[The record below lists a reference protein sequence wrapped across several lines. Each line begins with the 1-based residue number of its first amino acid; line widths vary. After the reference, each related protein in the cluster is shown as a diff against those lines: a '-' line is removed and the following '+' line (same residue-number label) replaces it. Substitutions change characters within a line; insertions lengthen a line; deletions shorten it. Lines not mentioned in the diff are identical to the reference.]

1 MRFPPLHLIW
11 TWEKWKIEM
20 GKRQVEERKDG
31 VMRCR
36 NPNTDADKSDTQPL
50 IDSMDTHC
58 RLLSFSTPPPRK
70 EIPREV
76 HALCLRCSFV
86 VPGPKFVI
94 HEALGPV
101 ASISLNLME
110 LQNHSPVCAA
120 MQLWPGIV
128 QLSLLKDKHF
138 SGSYRCCIPTVSILK
153 PTLTHDSN
161 ITSISDHTLYVL
173 LF

>member
-1 MRFPPLHLIW
+1 
-11 TWEKWKIEM
+11 M

-76 HALCLRCSFV
+76 HVLRLRCSFV

-161 ITSISDHTLYVL
+161 ITSISDHALYVL